1 MDNNNNNNNSTISSS
16 NNNNNS
22 NNTDKINFS
31 STPPSA
37 AAIAAA
43 NFNIENLGSL
53 NNGPKFNF
61 ETIKNLDINQLGEKI
76 NNFKIGDDNSITVTS
91 PVLVREASNS
101 SIGKSTASNN
111 SNSSNNNNNN
121 NSNSNGNMNSSIS
134 SETSGVEDSP
144 NGRSR
149 RFSLYVYQHPTDE
162 QKKHISELYGY
173 REHNNDHG
181 YRYSHDSTLEH
192 EESSSSDSYS
202 TPKSYYISKSTK
214 TVTGTSPRT
223 ISTTTTPT
231 VVPATATTT
240 TTSSSSATSTTIS
253 PSNFSPTVSSTTT
266 TPILTPKETPI
277 PTKPLPPTT
286 TSSSTLDQSITDSY
300 ASPPSP
306 PLYPQPSYPQTIL
319 PPKIN
324 NNNNNNVNSNNDATL
339 KIITPA
345 DISQI
350 PQSYFSA
357 NINYRASGNN
367 YNFANSSNNY
377 KKVNSGQYMEDEYD
391 ESKSIL
397 QPVQPPLSTAK
408 DWNAEFQNYV
418 YNDKIEG
425 YRELSKLAHDFVYT
439 AKIYGKVI
447 ISELTLPLHLK
458 TIKPI
463 NIGGVAGGHKYI
475 ALGILFKL
483 ALDTQGLYVG
493 DQNAMK
499 AAGHELKG
507 LMSYYNCRVDGLH
520 HPLMALIDY
529 RGYRLVAMSLLPIN
543 SDTIVY
549 GSSDGGISVHNTNM
563 EFNHKMKESA
573 KILNLKGHLVGKE
586 NSKLLHSCGDIEGH
600 IGSDGKFYLLDFARV
615 FPPQMKLFDN
625 SPPSHLYELIRPELV
640 KSNDKPLS
648 SDALTG
654 WGKFDNNAVE
664 HNYEVKEAS
673 FRLFLKVIPDLANRL
688 TTLDSS
694 EKREIHL
701 TQELHRVG
709 INCRHFGL
717 LRRKVQCKSMR
728 KAILDEVMARTMK
741 SEIMALFRSK
751 MKTADTPSE
760 EPFKE
765 VVVSYLNSIFIYE
778 DNKDHRKVWPRSL
791 KKSIMKKFYGTFQ
804 INDSNTKPTMFEQI
818 KGQKFDE
825 EAIKR
830 YIRGSSFME
839 EEEFFVDSV
848 DVQNVMKRFNQLTG
862 VGLTTRALR
871 EITKHDGVR
880 LVQSDVKRMKARVK
894 AHHLVEFAE
903 GMVLWDEAK
912 KEKSREKIEG
922 PFCPCPMDLGSN
934 GTADRIT
941 DRLFD
946 LADEH
951 FRSALAVSPH
961 SAEVSGNWAMML
973 MERAR
978 MVRECV
984 PSEADNYYNAAEEKV
999 RANMVDGGTPKITLE
1014 NVLMEYSEFLCI
1026 WGTQQDLELDMNE
1039 ANGLRSR
1046 VFARASKK
1054 AIESIQMNP
1063 SKFSLLIQ
1071 KSKAIERLFQDATH
1085 FKQTA
1090 AIYAAV
1096 STVCNILLESYH
1108 KIPSM
1113 YHREIAQIIV
1123 SNITPMELMK
1133 KQDKDSQPPT
1143 CQPGGSSE
1151 YFPRQ
1156 LPNFLDA
1163 PVNNFIS
1170 LRKDE
1175 KEIQQL
1181 LEDDPFSIIKAEIG
1195 CLFLRYGYA
1204 SHMFGIMCSKRP
1216 HTKMA
1221 SIKLINKAGTMLQRA
1236 IDIDPANKDLIMD
1249 HLKKLTSSSQFVE
1262 FYQSAISCPS
1272 VMDFAKDRLSRIAH
1286 MSLKDCPHL
1295 PVEFIESVI
1304 ELSPKVRM
1312 LVLDGCK
1319 QITNSTID
1327 LILKKLPYLE
1337 TLSLAN
1343 CDSVTTIISIPVL
1356 KEYLVEKERLANE
1369 KAAEK
1374 PDRCQLLERV
1384 THRNS
1389 VSLPIVNRHSFDG
1402 RHSFEGTLNGLTNSS
1417 PVFSSSTG
1425 SLDSLLK
1432 PFTFLSTLNLNDC
1445 TGVTDDKL
1453 LNISQMQLPLV
1464 NIYLKRCNISDV
1476 SVTHLV
1482 SNSPKLCTLELSD
1495 TKITDATINA
1505 ITNTKLPIKELFL
1518 DRCKSITFNSMDK
1531 LFRTIHEIRLI
1542 SLADCPFAINDS
1554 TLKTIGKHCPEIHY
1568 VTLTRNTTITDNGLT
1583 SMLKHCNNI
1592 TELNISQ
1599 CTNITDHSINQI
1611 AQSCQ
1616 KIRELR
1622 MVGLNNVTS
1631 LKQISENCPE
1641 LVHLDIS
1648 ECHKISSDLGTLAK
1662 GCSKLSYFK
1671 LRRCFGFQDA
1681 SLFSAEGDLHP
1692 MTRLTVLD
1700 WSHGNIE
1707 FNAIYS
1713 ISRACKNLTSLDIS
1727 NCKSL
1732 NDSAIER
1739 IATSLVNLK
1748 KLKLDGISSITDDGI
1763 KALSDGPVFT
1773 NIEVLS
1779 LVGCRKISDISAHH
1793 IIRFQNLR
1801 KISIGGSLLTTKGA
1815 DLIASNSFELV
1826 KIHVRNCLN
1835 INPTSLQEKFPH
1847 IMIDTTQKDYNVFC

>member
-1 MDNNNNNNNSTISSS
+1 MDINNNNNNNNNSTTRNSSSSS
-16 NNNNNS
+16 NS
-22 NNTDKINFS
+22 TDKIIS
-31 STPPSA
+31 TTPPSVIA
-37 AAIAAA
+37 AAA
-43 NFNIENLGSL
+43 NFNIENLGTGGSA
-53 NNGPKFNF
+53 PKFNF
-61 ETIKNLDINQLGEKI
+61 ETIKNLDINQLGERI
-76 NNFKIGDDNSITVTS
+76 NNFKIVDNSITPTS
-91 PVLVREASNS
+91 PILVKESSNS
-101 SIGKSTASNN
+101 SIKSTN
-111 SNSSNNNNNN
+111 SNNNIGSSIG
-121 NSNSNGNMNSSIS
+121 NSNSNMNSSLN
-134 SETSGVEDSP
+134 SENSTGEDSP

-149 RFSLYVYQHPTDE
+149 RFSMYVYQHPTDE

-173 REHNNDHG
+173 KEHNDHG

-214 TVTGTSPRT
+214 TVTGTSPR
-223 ISTTTTPT
+223 IPTPT
-231 VVPATATTT
+231 PSATPSTALATTTTT
-240 TTSSSSATSTTIS
+240 TTSSSTTIS
-253 PSNFSPTVSSTTT
+253 PTNFSPTVSSTTT
-266 TPILTPKETPI
+266 TPILTTKETN
-277 PTKPLPPTT
+277 TSVVADHSN
-286 TSSSTLDQSITDSY
+286 SSSNNSNSSNIDPYS
-300 ASPPSP
+300 SPPSP
-306 PLYPQPSYPQTIL
+306 PLQYPQPSYPQTIL
-319 PPKIN
+319 PK
-324 NNNNNNVNSNNDATL
+324 NNDVKL
-339 KIITPA
+339 ISPP

-357 NINYRASGNN
+357 NINYRASGS
-367 YNFANSSNNY
+367 YNFANAANNY
-377 KKVNSGQYMEDEYD
+377 KKSNNGQYMDDEYD

-549 GSSDGGISVHNTNM
+549 GSSDGGISVHNTNL
-563 EFNHKMKESA
+563 EFNQKMKESA

-586 NSKLLHSCGDIEGH
+586 NPKLLHSCGDIEGH
-600 IGSDGKFYLLDFARV
+600 IGSDGNFYLLDFARV

-640 KSNDKPLS
+640 KSNDRPLS
-648 SDALTG
+648 SDSLTG
-654 WGKFDNNAVE
+654 WGKFDVNAVE

-688 TTLDSS
+688 TILDSS

-728 KAILDEVMARTMK
+728 KAILDEIMARTMK

-765 VVVSYLNSIFIYE
+765 VVVSYLNSIFKYE
-778 DNKDHRKVWPRSL
+778 ENKDHRKVWPRSL

-804 INDSNTKPTMFEQI
+804 INDSNTKPTLFEQI

-830 YIRGSSFME
+830 YIRGSSFLD

-848 DVQNVMKRFNQLTG
+848 DIQNIMKRFNQLTG

-922 PFCPCPMDLGSN
+922 PFCPCPMDIGTN
-934 GTADRIT
+934 GNTADRIT

-999 RANMVDGGTPKITLE
+999 RANLVDGGTPRITLE

-1063 SKFSLLIQ
+1063 SKFSLLLQ
-1071 KSKAIERLFQDATH
+1071 KSKVIEKLFAEATH

-1096 STVCNILLESYH
+1096 STICNILLESYV
-1108 KIPSM
+1108 KIPPM
-1113 YHREIAQIIV
+1113 YYREIAEIII
-1123 SNITPMELMK
+1123 SNITPLELMK
-1133 KQDKDSQPPT
+1133 KDETHPVT
-1143 CQPGGSSE
+1143 CQPGGNGD
-1151 YFPRQ
+1151 YYPKFPN
-1156 LPNFLDA
+1156 LLDM

-1170 LRKDE
+1170 LSKDE

-1181 LEDDPFSIIKAEIG
+1181 LEEDPYSIIKAEIG
-1195 CLFLRYGYA
+1195 CLYLRYGYA

-1221 SIKLINKAGTMLQRA
+1221 SIKLISKAGAMLQRA
-1236 IDIDPANKDLIMD
+1236 IDIDPANKDLIVD

-1304 ELSPKVRM
+1304 ELSPKVKM

-1327 LILKKLPYLE
+1327 LILKKLPFLE

-1356 KEYLVEKERLANE
+1356 KEYLMEKEKIAQE
-1369 KAAEK
+1369 KAHHDK

-1384 THRNS
+1384 SNRNS
-1389 VSLPIVNRHSFDG
+1389 VSLPIVS
-1402 RHSFEGTLNGLTNSS
+1402 SLNGILASTS
-1417 PVFSSSTG
+1417 PVFSSTG

-1432 PFTFLSTLNLNDC
+1432 PFTFLQTLNLNDC
-1445 TGVTDDKL
+1445 TGVSDDKL

-1505 ITNTKLPIKELFL
+1505 ITNSRLPIKELLL
-1518 DRCKSITFNSMDK
+1518 DRCKNITFNSMEK

-1554 TLKTIGKHCPEIHY
+1554 TLKTIGKHCHEIHY
-1568 VTLTRNTTITDNGLT
+1568 ITLTRNTTITDSGLT

-1599 CTNITDHSINQI
+1599 CTNITDTSINQI
-1611 AQSCQ
+1611 AHSCQ

-1631 LKQISENCPE
+1631 LKSISENCSE
-1641 LVHLDIS
+1641 LVLLDIS

-1662 GCSKLSYFK
+1662 GCSKLAHFK

-1692 MTRLTVLD
+1692 MNRLTVLD

-1739 IATSLVNLK
+1739 IATSLTNLK
-1748 KLKLDGISSITDDGI
+1748 KLKLDGIVSITDDGI
-1763 KALSDGPVFT
+1763 KALSDGSVYT

-1779 LVGCRKISDISAHH
+1779 LVGCRKISDVSAHH

-1801 KISIGGSLLTTKGA
+1801 KISIGGSLMTTKGA